1 MAKKNSSFTDYSKN
15 NKVALRNFT
24 EPNDIH
30 DVIKT
35 LLVRLL
41 RRKYPNNKS
50 TPIYTETNPDDL
62 NENYPDIWMKL
73 PNKSIIIYEIQRKVS
88 KQWID
93 TMKERY
99 NTISDWQLI
108 DINKIEKEWENELKK
123 SPRRPIE
130 KLNKILEKEI
140 I

>member
-1 MAKKNSSFTDYSKN
+1 MMAKRMTQSTDFKRN

-35 LLVRLL
+35 LLVRII
-41 RRKYPNNKS
+41 RRKYSNNNRV
-50 TPIYTETNPDDL
+50 PIYTEYNPKYP
-62 NENYPDIWMKL
+62 NENYPDIWMRL
-73 PNKSIIIYEIQRKVS
+73 PEQKIVVYEIQRKMS

-93 TMKERY
+93 KMNEQY
-99 NTISDWQLI
+99 EEVEWNLI
-108 DINKIEKEWENELKK
+108 KIDKIEKEWVEKLKK
-123 SPRRPIE
+123 SPKDPIG
-130 KLNKILEKEI
+130 KLTKILEKEI